1 MAALPLETGRVLRFD
16 VLTRSRRFCIVCDSN
31 ARSLRVVAP
40 PSIRPLHARG
50 SVPML
55 AKASIETRC
64 VGVFKTL
71 IFFEMFLR
79 SGEEEECSSGL

>member
-1 MAALPLETGRVLRFD
+1 
-16 VLTRSRRFCIVCDSN
+16 
-31 ARSLRVVAP
+31 
-40 PSIRPLHARG
+40 
-50 SVPML
+50 VPML